1 MIILMEIPGA
11 IITMETDHQCYC
23 LKCKKKTG
31 LTKEVYKP
39 KDTKIIIEKGN
50 CRECGTKNR
59 SFRKFI
65 AYSSDNYRKLPYF
78 GLYPAKRYS
87 KPRWHEYMAPSM
99 DLSIDYLLKARIKYY
114 PQRKVWKPKR
124 KSSFGS
130 WIGGANLG
138 TQPRIRPGGPYI
150 GNPQRYRPGQQQ
162 PYGYNEQNQAYGQY
176 MRGIESMVRNQVR
189 GAMPNLTH
197 AIVNACPNCGRV
209 PPRLQ
214 DPANPT
220 VSCECESQ

>member
-39 KDTKIIIEKGN
+39 KDTKILIEKGN

-59 SFRKFI
+59 SFRKFT

-130 WIGGANLG
+130 WLGGANLG
-138 TQPRIRPGGPYI
+138 TQPRSRPGGPYI
-150 GNPQRYRPGQQQ
+150 GNPQRYRPGQQQQ

-176 MRGIESMVRNQVR
+176 MRGIESMVNNQLSN
-189 GAMPNLTH
+189 M
-197 AIVNACPNCGRV
+197 ICPHCSRFTVEFNGRQ
-209 PPRLQ
+209 R
-214 DPANPT
+214 
-220 VSCECESQ
+220 CECESQ